1 MMASHRGKQKGAVGC
16 MSIFRKKQKM
26 RKEFDRDLLEPA
38 LRCSICTGEQTAG
51 FRNKRTGEFKEVCL
65 IRNEKELQEFLD
77 MYGLSEIEKF
87 Y

>member
-1 MMASHRGKQKGAVGC
+1 

-26 RKEFDRDLLEPA
+26 RKEFDRELLEPV

-51 FRNKRTGEFKEVCL
+51 FRNKRTGEFKEICL
-65 IRNEKELQEFLD
+65 IRDDKELQEFLD
-77 MYGLSEIEKF
+77 TYGLSEIEKL